1 MLSDQEVIE
10 RVFEH
15 IDAGTTDRGDEVWH
29 EPTEHYCSEARFQ
42 AELDLMRRLPMPFA
56 PSLALEKTGDYI
68 ARPLAG
74 VPILVVRH
82 EDGGLRAYRNACRH
96 RGVTVAHGSGCTRVF
111 SCRYHGW
118 AYNLDGALTHV
129 PHETGFPG
137 LDKSAHGLVPVHS
150 VVEQGGLV
158 FVAIEAPIDA
168 GALTELPELIG
179 ENQAIFASS
188 DAVNEFNWKLNIEAT
203 LEGYH
208 IKPTHRETFYPYGY
222 DNLNVVETFG
232 PNARV
237 TFPFRRIEK
246 LRDVP
251 PEERDI
257 RGMVTY
263 AYSIF
268 PTASVAM
275 LSNHT
280 VVSFSEPLSTTR
292 THYYTYRIGERV
304 EDPNGET
311 AQRMRRDADFVSD
324 TGSREDAEMVYRIQE
339 GLASGANTHFTYGH
353 FERAI
358 TNFHRSLKE
367 RLTQTA

>member
-15 IDAGTTDRGDEVWH
+15 IDAGTTDRGDEVWL
-29 EPTEHYCSEARFQ
+29 EPTEHYRSEDRFQ
-42 AELDLMRRLPMPFA
+42 AELALMRQLPMPFA
-56 PSLALEKTGDYI
+56 PSLALENTGDYI

-74 VPILVVRH
+74 IPILVVRH

-96 RGVTVAHGSGCTRVF
+96 RGVTVAEGSGCTRVF

-118 AYNLDGALTHV
+118 AYNLDGELTHV
-129 PHETGFPG
+129 PHESGFPG
-137 LDKSAHGLVPVHS
+137 LDKATNGLVPVHG
-150 VVEQGGLV
+150 VTEQSGLV
-158 FVAIEAPIDA
+158 FVSIEDPIDA
-168 GALTELPELIG
+168 GALVELPDLIG
-179 ENQAIFASS
+179 HDQAIFARNDGES
-188 DAVNEFNWKLNIEAT
+188 EFNWKLNIEAT

-208 IKPTHRETFYPYGY
+208 IKPTHRESFYPYGY

-246 LRDVP
+246 LRAVP
-251 PEERDI
+251 PAERDI

-263 AYSIF
+263 AYNIF

-280 VVSFSEPLSTTR
+280 AVSFSEPLSPTR
-292 THYYTYRIGERV
+292 THYYSYRIGQRV
-304 EDPNGET
+304 DDPEGE
-311 AQRMRRDADFVSD
+311 AAVRMRRDASFVAD
-324 TGSREDAEMVYRIQE
+324 TGSKEDAEMVQRIQK

-358 TNFHRSLKE
+358 TNFHRSLTE
-367 RLTQTA
+367 RLAQTA